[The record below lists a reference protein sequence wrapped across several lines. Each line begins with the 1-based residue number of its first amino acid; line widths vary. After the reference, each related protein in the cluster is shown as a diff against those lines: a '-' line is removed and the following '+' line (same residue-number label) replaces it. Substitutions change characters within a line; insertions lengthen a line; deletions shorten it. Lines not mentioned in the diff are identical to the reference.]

1 MATSKRDWRGTYV
14 EGQQKVYVERH
25 SVFGWYV
32 HQHILPVGSKLVISS
47 SKNITRSEATNIAM
61 YVRGNAT
68 ITNPNLPNIPNRVPG
83 LFTDERPDHPE
94 GITTITPLVE
104 TEMWCLNYITNR
116 YRLPKIT
123 PIRIESAGVLT
134 PQTGSK
140 ILVCRGNLN
149 NYYAA
154 DSFISDGTTLSSEGN
169 TYGFIIGEKNV

>member
-1 MATSKRDWRGTYV
+1 MTTSKRDWRGTYIQ
-14 EGQQKVYVERH
+14 GQQKVYVERH
-25 SVFGWYV
+25 TAFGWYV
-32 HQHILPVGSKLVISS
+32 HQHIIPVGCRLVINS
-47 SKNITRSEATNIAM
+47 SKSITRSQATNIAM

-68 ITNPNLPNIPNRVPG
+68 ITNPNLPDIPNRVPG

-104 TEMWCLNYITNR
+104 TEMWCLNYISNR
-116 YRLPKIT
+116 YRLPNVT
-123 PIRIESAGVLT
+123 PIRIELAGTLT
-134 PQTGSK
+134 PEINSK

-154 DSFISDGTTLSSEGN
+154 DSFISDGSTLSSDGV